1 MKILTLNTH
10 SWVDEQKARQIP
22 VLAAEI
28 AQGDYDIIALQ
39 EVNQSK
45 EATQAYLDGFYCP
58 TATDVP
64 VKADNFAL
72 KLVEALQV
80 LDKGYYWSW
89 SFCHYG
95 YEPYEEGVALLS
107 KEPMIAKE
115 FVVTDTG
122 DYEADHARRIL
133 VGLTESD
140 GQLIQVV
147 SGHFDWWQEHFAQE
161 WQRTL
166 KDVGQAYPLIVAG
179 DFNEPS
185 DGLGYHLIMD
195 SSDLVDAFV
204 VATTRI
210 GEFTVPGAIAGW
222 EKDAT
227 PKRVDYVFADPTFAV
242 QRYEVVFDG
251 QRTPQISDHY
261 GVSVELTLNN

>member
-1 MKILTLNTH
+1 MKVLTLNTH
-10 SWVDEQKARQIP
+10 SWVDEQKAQQIP

-45 EATQAYLDGFYCP
+45 EAPLAYVDGFYCP
-58 TATDVP
+58 TATNAP
-64 VKADNFAL
+64 VKGDNFAL

-80 LDKGYYWSW
+80 LDKEYYWSW

-95 YEPYEEGVALLS
+95 YAPYEEGVALLS

-122 DYEADHARRIL
+122 AYEADHARRIL
-133 VGLTESD
+133 VGLTEGG
-140 GQLIQVV
+140 GQLVQVV
-147 SGHFDWWQEHFAQE
+147 SGLLDWWQEHFAQE

-166 KDVGQAYPLIVAG
+166 NDLGQEYPLIVAG
-179 DFNEPS
+179 DFNEPA
-185 DGLGYHLIMD
+185 DGPGYYLIID
-195 SSDLVDAFV
+195 TSALVDAFV
-204 VATTRI
+204 VAKERS
-210 GEFTVPGAIAGW
+210 GEYTVPGAIAGW
-222 EKDAT
+222 EEDGT

-251 QRTPQISDHY
+251 QRRPQISDHY
-261 GVSVELTLNN
+261 GVSVELTLSN

>member
-1 MKILTLNTH
+1 MKVLTLNTH
-10 SWVDEQKARQIP
+10 SWVDEQKAQQIP
-22 VLAAEI
+22 ILAAEI
-28 AQGDYDIIALQ
+28 AQGDYDIVALQ

-45 EATQAYLDGFYCP
+45 EAALAYLDGFYCP
-58 TATDVP
+58 TVTNAP

-80 LDKGYYWSW
+80 LDKEYYWSW

-95 YEPYEEGVALLS
+95 YAPYEEGVALLS

-133 VGLTESD
+133 VGLTQGD
-140 GQLIQVV
+140 DQLIQVV
-147 SGHFDWWQEHFAQE
+147 SGHFDWWHEHFAQE

-166 KDVGQAYPLIVAG
+166 KDVGSEYPLIVAG
-179 DFNEPS
+179 DFNEPA
-185 DGLGYHLIMD
+185 DGPGYQLILD
-195 SSDLVDAFV
+195 SSDLADAFV
-204 VATTRI
+204 VAATHS

-222 EKDAT
+222 EEDGA
-227 PKRVDYVFADPTFAV
+227 PKRVDYVFVAPTFDV

-251 QRTPQISDHY
+251 QRRPKISDHY